1 MERLEYSRVLLV
13 ILAVL
18 ALIPRGAASGTR
30 AVTVELEAGPVWQSR
45 NDIEIPNDGTAT
57 RFSLVDLVGS
67 GPYFS
72 YRAYISFDF
81 AQKHGVRLLLAPLTI
96 EDSGT
101 PSQPIGF
108 EGETFEPGTAANA
121 TYRFNS
127 FRLTYRYLLFDNERW
142 SWRVGFTAN
151 IRDAEVSL
159 AQGGVSASN
168 SNVGFVPLLYLSGEW
183 RWSQRLSMVLDAD
196 ALAAPQGR
204 AEDVAVKVSYR
215 AADRWTM
222 AVGYR
227 LLEGGAD
234 VDDVY
239 TFAWLHYAVVSVG
252 VRL

>member
-1 MERLEYSRVLLV
+1 MFV

-18 ALIPRGAASGTR
+18 ALIPGGAIAGSTR
-30 AVTVELEAGPVWQSR
+30 PITIELEAGPVWQSR
-45 NDIEIPNDGTAT
+45 NDIEIPNDGSAT

-72 YRAYISFDF
+72 YRAYISLNF

-101 PSQPIGF
+101 PPVPIGF
-108 EGETFEPGTAANA
+108 DGETFEPGVPVNA

-127 FRLTYRYLLFDNERW
+127 YRLTYRYAFFENERW
-142 SWRVGFTAN
+142 CWRVGFTAK
-151 IRDAEVSL
+151 IRDAEIAL
-159 AQGGVSASN
+159 TQRGVSASN
-168 SNVGFVPLLYLSGEW
+168 SNVGFVPLLHVSGEW
-183 RWSQRLSMVLDAD
+183 RWSQKLSVLLDAD

-204 AEDVAVKVSYR
+204 AEDVALKLSYQM
-215 AADRWTM
+215 ADRWTM

-227 LLEGGAD
+227 MLEGGAD
-234 VDDVY
+234 NDDVY
-239 TFAWLHYAVVSVG
+239 TFAWLHYAVVSVA

>member
-13 ILAVL
+13 ILVVL
-18 ALIPRGAASGTR
+18 ALIPGGAAAGTR
-30 AVTVELEAGPVWQSR
+30 AVTVELEAGPVWQTR
-45 NDIEIPNDGTAT
+45 NDVEIPNDGTAT

-81 AQKHGVRLLLAPLTI
+81 ARKHGVRLLLAPLTI

-101 PSQPIGF
+101 PSEPIRF
-108 EGETFEPGTAANA
+108 EGEAFEPGTPVNA

-127 FRLTYRYLLFDNERW
+127 YRLTYRYTLVDNERW
-142 SWRVGFTAN
+142 CWRVGLTGK
-151 IRDAEVSL
+151 IRDAEISL
-159 AQGGVSASN
+159 SQRGVSASN
-168 SNVGFVPLLYLSGEW
+168 SNVGFVPLLHLSGEW

-204 AEDVAVKVSYR
+204 AEDVAVKLSYR
-215 AADRWTM
+215 PADRWTM

-227 LLEGGAD
+227 MVEGGAD
-234 VDDVY
+234 VEDVY
-239 TFAWLHYAVVSVG
+239 TFAWLHYAVVSVA

>member
-1 MERLEYSRVLLV
+1 
-13 ILAVL
+13 
-18 ALIPRGAASGTR
+18 
-30 AVTVELEAGPVWQSR
+30 
-45 NDIEIPNDGTAT
+45 
-57 RFSLVDLVGS
+57 VDLVGS

-101 PSQPIGF
+101 PSQPIRF
-108 EGETFEPGTAANA
+108 EGETFEPGTPANA

-127 FRLTYRYLLFDNERW
+127 YRLTYRYLLFDNERW
-142 SWRVGFTAN
+142 SWRVGFTAK
-151 IRDAEVSL
+151 IRDAEISL

-183 RWSQRLSMVLDAD
+183 RWSERLSMLLDAD

-204 AEDVAVKVSYR
+204 AEDVAVKLCYR

-227 LLEGGAD
+227 MLEGGAD
-234 VDDVY
+234 VEDVY